1 MPRKKKNKYYF
12 TQETEDAIVAY
23 VNENSYAE
31 RNRIYEEKIQY
42 SFDKLAENIINTFK
56 FQYFDIPF
64 EDLKHEVVAFMLINI
79 EKYNQNKGKAFSY
92 FSIVAKNYLILN
104 NNNNYKKFKI
114 HDDLDVVDEVYDFT
128 IDEMARDTDV
138 YNKELISNMIP
149 YFEGKLQFI
158 FKHQRDI
165 AIADCVLHL
174 FKNIDDIESFNKKSL
189 YFTIREMTNAK
200 TQQITKVINVMKVYY
215 LKVRKEYQNTGDIQS
230 ENLFVYE

>member
-1 MPRKKKNKYYF
+1 MRFYC
-12 TQETEDAIVAY
+12 
-23 VNENSYAE
+23 
-31 RNRIYEEKIQY
+31 
-42 SFDKLAENIINTFK
+42 
-56 FQYFDIPF
+56 
-64 EDLKHEVVAFMLINI
+64 
-79 EKYNQNKGKAFSY
+79 
-92 FSIVAKNYLILN
+92 
-104 NNNNYKKFKI
+104 
-114 HDDLDVVDEVYDFT
+114 
-128 IDEMARDTDV
+128 
-138 YNKELISNMIP
+138 

-230 ENLFVYE
+230 ENFFVYE